1 MPQRGCRIIP
11 RLSSPGLTLP
21 LNLLMWSGHSCPLA
35 FDFALDLNET
45 NNETK
50 LFAGTNAP
58 PHPRGDRLTAI
69 VPEVPRA
76 VTWGTAA
83 ARGRCTR
90 PSVGEASRTPRR
102 GRLIALKSRHNKPFF
117 NAMQGICSAMLE
129 PRNLF
134 AFISLPSAAPIMV
147 RESGVI
153 RRDVAGY
160 VSCVRRRMASVAVR
174 DITSYVSTNYL
185 GHRSHVVADRGA
197 ANHGAAN
204 SAGNSWG

>member
-1 MPQRGCRIIP
+1 MPCGFFRLRSLRNSLAVKSEGADVDAVMSWEMYEEERLALSGSSLSQQCNVSMPQRGCRIIP

-76 VTWGTAA
+76 VTWGPAA

-102 GRLIALKSRHNKPFF
+102 GR
-117 NAMQGICSAMLE
+117 
-129 PRNLF
+129 
-134 AFISLPSAAPIMV
+134 
-147 RESGVI
+147 
-153 RRDVAGY
+153 
-160 VSCVRRRMASVAVR
+160 
-174 DITSYVSTNYL
+174 
-185 GHRSHVVADRGA
+185 
-197 ANHGAAN
+197 
-204 SAGNSWG
+204 